1 MRLKSLG
8 LDDTEYL
15 NNAINRLLRVFSEIE
30 KLNRR
35 IFIKGILGLKFY
47 AQKQNSQAQVAFLVF
62 CQNFK
67 AAVKPILCKLR
78 D

>member
-1 MRLKSLG
+1 MTLKSLG

-15 NNAINRLLRVFSEIE
+15 NDAINKLLRVVSEIE

-47 AQKQNSQAQVAFLVF
+47 PQKQNSQAQVAFLVF

-67 AAVKPILCKLR
+67 AAVKPISYKLR